1 MPEHPPIPEQP
12 PAPEQ
17 PPPSRRT
24 AAPAPSIG
32 RPSASPR
39 SELDLRVTARVLWVG
54 HAAYPIRNIARVFTF
69 VLRPRY
75 GLAVFRFF
83 WRTAV
88 TLAVLGMLTLLE
100 ALANSNIGQSDQSDQ
115 QSGVSGWLVFLWFVG
130 AALIITFVVQLVQVL
145 SENPHPALAI
155 ETSGPSTALVTL
167 PERRELDRLV
177 DAIVGAIENP
187 GPEAIY
193 QVQRL
198 HISKPSN
205 YYFGDVVNMYG
216 GSSNMGMVK
225 S

>member
-1 MPEHPPIPEQP
+1 M
-12 PAPEQ
+12 
-17 PPPSRRT
+17 RRT
-24 AAPAPSIG
+24 ATPPPPIG

-39 SELDLRVTARVLWVG
+39 RELDLRVTERVLWVG

-69 VLRPRY
+69 ELRPRY

-88 TLAVLGMLTLLE
+88 TLAALGMFSLLD
-100 ALANSNIGQSDQSDQ
+100 ALANSTGDQTGQ

-130 AALIITFVVQLVQVL
+130 VALIITYVVQLVQVL

-177 DAIVGAIENP
+177 DAIVGAIEHP